1 MVFLAKGKYTLGE
14 KRVDKDGNVVKETK
28 PMFTTDPDGGSVA
41 VGILDDETLQPIEPV
56 ELFGDFQPWKYLSYA
71 LELLKPK
78 RRGDIPDFKN
88 ITLKLSEQDH
98 NDCPYRDVCS
108 SMIRCQDCIVFE
120 WLSESDEDG

>member
-1 MVFLAKGKYTLGE
+1 MVFLVKGTYKLGQ
-14 KRVDKDGNVVKETK
+14 KTVDKGGNVIKETQ
-28 PMFTTDPDGGSVA
+28 PLFTSDPDGGSVA

-108 SMIRCQDCIVFE
+108 SMIHCQDCIVFE

>member
-1 MVFLAKGKYTLGE
+1 MVFLVKGTYKLGQ
-14 KRVDKDGNVVKETK
+14 KTVDKDGNVIKETQ
-28 PMFTTDPDGGSVA
+28 PLFTSDPDGGSVA

-78 RRGDIPDFKN
+78 RSGDIPDFKN

-120 WLSESDEDG
+120 WLSERDEE